1 MFEVTPDELSHLGP
15 IKSVELARKMIFSD
29 ASVSGIPPSKIN
41 VPSQI
46 NDSDGGIDGEVIDVN
61 EDSKHGLIKKG
72 RTNYQIKSGKLNI
85 NEILLNK
92 NGNLKNRIKTCFENN
107 GTLIIIL
114 TDYDKPDR
122 VDDEL
127 LNKFYDKL
135 KDKGLDNL
143 KPCIEIWMQNKII
156 NFLKYFFPLICDIKS
171 IPPKLITHKM
181 WSNLP
186 EFNQEYID
194 GEEQTTYINNI
205 RQQLENWS
213 NDVDI
218 RVIAEP
224 GMGKTRIILEATK
237 TDDISPF
244 VLYFETPERL
254 ILNDFSSYLKHD
266 TTNSVILVIDE
277 CDEIAYNRIKNDF
290 YSHGSRIKL
299 ITIHNEFNDDSPNNA
314 SSPPILS
321 NDQIE
326 KILKSYV
333 PKDNI
338 AKWINEC
345 EGSPRAAHIIGN
357 NLEQYPQ
364 DILKN
369 PNSVQIWERYVANK
383 NSVGSSEAIRRWN
396 VLMWI
401 SLFKRFGYKG
411 EYNRHFSYIAKLIEK
426 YRKISLGDFNDDI
439 NTLIHMKI
447 LQGEMILYIT
457 PKILHTKLWVM
468 WQKEFGDVVEIDPN
482 DLFLKNNNRKLDH
495 QSYIFLSWY
504 FDMYRYAK
512 KNETAQFKIS
522 KFLEEGGLFDKY
534 MHISQNS
541 IIQKFFLAIAVIN
554 PNNSL
559 AFLER
564 FLLKMPHDELL
575 HYYTGRTE
583 IVFALQQ
590 IVMKKEYF
598 ERAMKLLLT
607 LAETENS
614 TYANNA
620 TGIFTG
626 LFSTV
631 YGNNISPTELAPSER
646 FKILQ
651 NEFNGSTITRQIIII
666 KACSVALNESP
677 DIAPIVK
684 YGELDDNVEFWIP
697 KNYDEI
703 INYRITVLEFLES
716 LLSQCDETI
725 RNKII
730 HILFESSRDLFKN
743 SKTAKLLFSI
753 IKTIHEKKFVDK
765 ESIVD
770 FITKELK
777 YNDQLSLDIKN
788 NLITLLNNDVIGNDF
803 SSKLYRY
810 VGMDLIAD
818 RADNNYES
826 LFKTRICELIDDSKN
841 YELIKNKLTWL
852 VSSDAKNGYHFG
864 YELCRHDTK
873 FQLLQDILKT
883 YRNMNYDPKSSTC
896 HFLGGYMRKLNEI
909 DHDKCEQILDE
920 IFNDSVLYRIIPE
933 LIWRVELNDKFAKK
947 LLTLLNKPDMD
958 YNIFQYFQHGPF
970 GNISNVIFM
979 NWIEKIIEYNTK
991 DSIILAINLLDNQ
1004 LDYDFNWNL
1013 ASKELIFNLLTSA
1026 YLSDSH
1032 YDVMLQHYWINIT
1045 KRFIIAYP
1053 IMCIPI
1059 AKHIIDNFPGESIF
1073 SINLSSECTI
1083 ILDDIV
1089 SKHPTQLWKLVSKYL
1104 IPNSKFLRY
1113 IVFWLRGRRYNKK
1126 SIFHSFKICDILSW
1140 IDEKPIERA
1149 PLIANLIPQ
1158 DFSIAREILIK
1169 YSHIENVERYIMI
1182 NFNNES
1188 WSGSGTNHYTMKKEI
1203 YKKLCKNE
1211 SNDIVRKWLLNY
1223 IQDIDKN
1230 IIRHK
1235 GFDEE
1240 FQL

>member
-1 MFEVTPDELSHLGP
+1 MFEVTPDELSHLDP
-15 IKSVELARKMIFSD
+15 IKSVELVRKMIFSD

-46 NDSDGGIDGEVIDVN
+46 NDPDGGIDGEVIDVS

-72 RTNYQIKSGKLNI
+72 ITYYQIKSGKLNI
-85 NEILLNK
+85 SDILFNK
-92 NGNLKNRIKTCFENN
+92 NGDLKDRIKTCFENN
-107 GTLIIIL
+107 GTLIIML
-114 TDYDKPDR
+114 TGYDKPDK
-122 VDDEL
+122 VDNGL

-135 KDKGLDNL
+135 KDVGLDNP
-143 KPCIEIWMQNKII
+143 KPRIEIWIQNHII
-156 NFLKYFFPLICDIKS
+156 NFLKNFFPLICDIKS
-171 IPPKLITHKM
+171 ITPNFITHKM

-186 EFNQEYID
+186 EFNQEYII
-194 GEEQTTYINNI
+194 GEEQTTYITNI
-205 RQQLENWS
+205 RQQLKHWS

-218 RVIAEP
+218 RVIEEP
-224 GMGKTRIILEATK
+224 GIGKTRIILEATR

-254 ILNDFSSYLKHD
+254 NLNDFSSYLKHD
-266 TTNSVILVIDE
+266 TINRIILVIDE
-277 CDEIAYNRIKNDF
+277 CDEIAYNRLKNDF

-299 ITIHNEFNDDSPNNA
+299 ITIHNEFNDDYSNNKF
-314 SSPPILS
+314 SPPILS
-321 NDQIE
+321 NEQIE
-326 KILKSYV
+326 KILRTYI
-333 PKDNI
+333 PKDSI
-338 AKWINEC
+338 VKWINEC
-345 EGSPRAAHIIGN
+345 EGSPRAAHIIGD
-357 NLEQYPQ
+357 NLKRYPE

-369 PNSVQIWERYVANK
+369 PDSVQIWERYVANK
-383 NSVGSSEAIRRWN
+383 NSVESSEAKQRWN

-411 EYNRHFSYIAKLIEK
+411 EYSRHFNYVAKLIETHN
-426 YRKISLGDFNDDI
+426 KISLADFTDNVD
-439 NTLIHMKI
+439 TLMHMKI

-457 PKILHTKLWVM
+457 PKILHTKLWVK
-468 WQKEFGDVVEIDPN
+468 WQKKFGDKVKIEPN
-482 DLFLKNNNRKLDH
+482 DLLLKNNDEKLDH
-495 QSYIFLSWY
+495 QSHVFLPWY

-522 KFLEEGGLFDKY
+522 KFFEKGELFDKY
-534 MHISQNS
+534 MNIEQNS
-541 IIQKFFLAIAVIN
+541 IIQNFFLAIAVIN

-564 FLLKMPHDELL
+564 FLLKMSHDELL

-730 HILFESSRDLFKN
+730 HILFESARDLFKN
-743 SKTAKLLFSI
+743 SKTAELLFSI
-753 IKTIHEKKFVDK
+753 IKTIHEKQFVDK

-788 NLITLLNNDVIGNDF
+788 NLTTLLNNDVIGNDF

-818 RADNNYES
+818 RADDNYES
-826 LFKTRICELIDDSKN
+826 LFKTRIYELIDDSEN
-841 YELIKNKLTWL
+841 YELIKNKLPWL
-852 VSSDAKNGYHFG
+852 VSSNAKNGYRFG
-864 YELCRHDTK
+864 YELCKHDTK
-873 FQLLQDILKT
+873 LQLLQNILKT

-909 DHDKCEQILDE
+909 DHDKYEQILDE
-920 IFNDSVLYRIIPE
+920 IFNDSILYRIIPE
-933 LIWRVELNDKFAKK
+933 LIWRVELNDKSAKK
-947 LLTLLNKPDMD
+947 LLVLLDKPDMD
-958 YNIFQYFQHGPF
+958 YNIFQYFQHGKF
-970 GNISNVIFM
+970 GNISNVIFI
-979 NWIEKIIEYNTK
+979 NWLEKIIEYNTK

-1013 ASKELIFNLLTSA
+1013 ASKELIFNLLTSK
-1026 YLSDSH
+1026 YLSDPR
-1032 YDVMLQHYWINIT
+1032 YDVMLQHYWMNIT
-1045 KRFIIAYP
+1045 KHFIVAYP
-1053 IMCIPI
+1053 TMCIPI
-1059 AKHIIDNFPGESIF
+1059 AKHIIDNFSGESIF
-1073 SINLSSECTI
+1073 SINLNTECTI
-1083 ILDDIV
+1083 ILDDIA
-1089 SKHPTQLWKLVSKYL
+1089 SKYPTQLWKLVSKYL
-1104 IPNSKFLRY
+1104 IPNSKSL
-1113 IVFWLRGRRYNKK
+1113 IHIIFWLRGHRSGKK
-1126 SIFHSFKICDILSW
+1126 SIFHLFKICDILSW

-1158 DFSIAREILIK
+1158 DFSITREILIK

-1188 WSGSGTNHYTMKKEI
+1188 WSGSGAKYHTMKKEK
-1203 YKKLCKNE
+1203 YEKLYENE
-1211 SNDIVRKWLLNY
+1211 SNGIVKKWLLNY
-1223 IQDIDKN
+1223 IQGIQKD

-1240 FQL
+1240 LQP